1 MEFNLETTIKELLEQ
16 GIISVRTYNCLYYSG
31 METLGEILSQ
41 IETPM
46 DLLNIRNLGRKSY
59 AEMEPILNRFIRH
72 NGVAASKSK
81 EDRFASLGE
90 KLVEII
96 TSAYTAVT
104 IGDSEVKNYLK
115 SAYPKPCDMHF
126 LVMDELENMLDV
138 VKEYTRDENLEIRH
152 LFKQFIDIVLNKM
165 EVAQQAENDIYA
177 EYKRKCMSLSMKME
191 NFNYEQ
197 VAKYFLSPMASDYLE
212 KIYQERIKILLSV
225 RSKNFIAKYVPHFSE
240 LIKYADEP
248 LASYR
253 NICPGQNM
261 MKTLTELFQFNQ
273 KFKQDFD
280 RVSKLTDDEIQAEL
294 LKRNYPFLVSR
305 QRKFV
310 FDFTK
315 EYNHSPLFFLMLH
328 YLRLSEN
335 RSNKI
340 YCLLHGIFDGK
351 KRSLYEIA
359 EAMNLTRERCRQIA
373 SGIIEV
379 QESDIANNEGWDY
392 YQDLFELPFIYEK
405 TNEFI
410 RLQKAEHLF
419 VDFKIFAS
427 LVCLVSDFKLENV
440 EGHAIL
446 MNKKIQELNI
456 SDILDTLHG
465 IISSKYSVDT
475 YIPLETVLFAVPESL
490 KGDMKTLVKYIATEI
505 YNVQMTEEE
514 QFYLPQNFIDI
525 AEELY
530 DILEKK
536 GEPMHVEEIF
546 NEFKKRYPDHKYTD
560 PLQIK
565 TYLYKHKHIKAVGK
579 TSCYA
584 LDSWEGVYFG
594 SIRDLLVDLLRAS
607 DLPLHIDYL
616 YEGVSEYY
624 PNTTKASVAA
634 TMEDENLQRF
644 VEFEGGYFGLAS
656 KDYPSEYVVA
666 ASVQRYHFEDRLQM
680 FKDFVETYH
689 RFPSYNGS
697 DQEASLMRWLYN
709 VINGVIMIT
718 EEQKNKLDDTLIH
731 YDELGYPRSATENEF
746 RIKCQDVKEYIRQYH
761 MLPTNSN
768 APELYAWLRRSRDN
782 YDGFTDKRRQYMTD
796 LLNYILSFGFSI

>member
-16 GIISVRTYNCLYYSG
+16 GIISVRTYNCLNYSR
-31 METLGEILSQ
+31 METLGDILSR

-46 DLLNIRNLGRKSY
+46 DLLSIRNLGRKSY
-59 AEMEPILNRFIRH
+59 AEMEPILNRLIRNH
-72 NGVAASKSK
+72 EVTVSLSN

-96 TSAYTAVT
+96 TYAYTAVLS
-104 IGDSEVKNYLK
+104 GDSEEKDYLK

-126 LVMDELENMLDV
+126 LVMGELDNMLV
-138 VKEYTRDENLEIRH
+138 VVEEFTRDENLEIRH
-152 LFKQFIDIVLNKM
+152 LYKQFIEIALNGM

-177 EYKRKCMSLSMKME
+177 EYKQKGMSLSIKME

-212 KIYQERIKILLSV
+212 KIYQERIETMLSV
-225 RSKNFIAKYVPHFSE
+225 RSKNFIAKYIPHFSE
-240 LIKYADEP
+240 LIRYADEP
-248 LASYR
+248 LVSYR

-261 MKTLTELFQFNQ
+261 KKTLTELFYLNQ

-280 RVSKLTDDEIQAEL
+280 RVSKLTDDEIQTEL
-294 LKRNYPFLVSR
+294 LKRNYPFLISR

-310 FDFTK
+310 FDYM
-315 EYNHSPLFFLMLH
+315 EEHNHSPLFFLMFH

-351 KRSLYEIA
+351 KRTLYEIA
-359 EAMNLTRERCRQIA
+359 DAMNLSRERCRQIA
-373 SGIIEV
+373 SGKIEV
-379 QESDIANNEGWDY
+379 QESAIAKNEGWDY
-392 YQDLFELPFIYEK
+392 YQDILELPFIYERTK
-405 TNEFI
+405 EFF
-410 RLQKAEHLF
+410 RLQETEHLF
-419 VDFKIFAS
+419 VDFEIFAS
-427 LVCLVSDFKLENV
+427 LISLVADFKLEDV
-440 EGHAIL
+440 EGHTIL
-446 MNKKIQELNI
+446 INKKIQGLNV
-456 SDILDTLHG
+456 SDILDTLHS
-465 IISSKYSVDT
+465 IINSKYSVDT
-475 YIPLETVLFAVPESL
+475 YIPIETVLFAVPESL
-490 KGDMKTLVKYIATEI
+490 KTDMKTLIKYIAKDI
-505 YNVQMTEEE
+505 YNVQMTEKE
-514 QFYLPQNFIDI
+514 QLYLPQNFIDI
-525 AEELY
+525 AEEIY
-530 DILEKK
+530 DILAKK

-565 TYLYKHKHIKAVGK
+565 TYMYKHKHIKAVGK

-584 LDSWEGVYFG
+584 LDNWEGVYFG
-594 SIRDLLVDLLRAS
+594 SIRDLLVDLLSAS

-644 VEFEGGYFGLAS
+644 VEFEGGFLGLTS
-656 KDYPSEYVVA
+656 KDYPAKYIAA
-666 ASVQRYHFEDRLQM
+666 ASVQRYHFEDRFQM
-680 FKDFVETYH
+680 FIDFVETYH

-709 VINGVIMIT
+709 VTNGVIMMT
-718 EEQKNKLDDTLIH
+718 EEQKKKLDDTLIH
-731 YDELGYPRSATENEF
+731 YDELGYPRSATENDF
-746 RIKCQDVKEYIRQYH
+746 LIKCQDVKEYICQHH

-768 APELYAWLRRSRDN
+768 APELYTWLKRSRDN
-782 YDGFTDKRRQYMTD
+782 YDSFTDKRRLYMTD
-796 LLNYILSFGFSI
+796 LLNYILSFGFSL

>member
-31 METLGEILSQ
+31 METLGDILSR

-46 DLLNIRNLGRKSY
+46 DLLSIRNLGRKSY
-59 AEMEPILNRFIRH
+59 AEMEPILNRLIRK
-72 NGVAASKSK
+72 NGVIATKSK
-81 EDRFASLGE
+81 EERFASLGE

-96 TSAYTAVT
+96 TYAYSSV
-104 IGDSEVKNYLK
+104 ISGDSEVKVYLK

-126 LVMDELENMLDV
+126 LVMGELDNMLV
-138 VKEYTRDENLEIRH
+138 VVEEYTRDENLEIRH
-152 LFKQFIDIVLNKM
+152 SYKQFIEIALNGM
-165 EVAQQAENDIYA
+165 EMAQQAENDIYA
-177 EYKRKCMSLSMKME
+177 EYKQKGMSLSMKME

-197 VAKYFLSPMASDYLE
+197 VAKYFLAPMASDYLE
-212 KIYQERIKILLSV
+212 KIYQEKIETLLSV
-225 RSKNFIAKYVPHFSE
+225 RSKNFIAKFIPHFSE

-280 RVSKLTDDEIQAEL
+280 RVSKLTDDEIQTEL
-294 LKRNYPFLVSR
+294 LKRNYPFLISR

-310 FDFTK
+310 FYYTK
-315 EYNHSPLFFLMLH
+315 EHNHSPLFFLMLH

-351 KRSLYEIA
+351 KRTLYEIA
-359 EAMNLTRERCRQIA
+359 DAMNLTRERCRQIV
-373 SGIIEV
+373 SGKIEV
-379 QESDIANNEGWDY
+379 QESAIVNNDGWVY

-410 RLQKAEHLF
+410 RLQETEHLF
-419 VDFKIFAS
+419 VDFEIFAS
-427 LVCLVSDFKLENV
+427 LVSLVADFKLEDV
-440 EGHAIL
+440 EGHTIL
-446 MNKKIQELNI
+446 INKKIQELNI
-456 SDILDTLHG
+456 SDILNTLHS

-475 YIPLETVLFAVPESL
+475 YIPIETVLFAVPESL
-490 KGDMKTLVKYIATEI
+490 KAETKALIKYIANEI
-505 YNVQMTEEE
+505 YNVQMTKEE
-514 QFYLPQNFIDI
+514 QLYLPQNFIDI
-525 AEELY
+525 SEELY
-530 DILEKK
+530 DILAKK
-536 GEPMHVEEIF
+536 GEPMHVEDIF
-546 NEFKKRYPDHKYTD
+546 NEFKKRYPNHKYTD

-565 TYLYKHKHIKAVGK
+565 TYMYKHKHIKAVGK

-594 SIRDLLVDLLRAS
+594 SIRDLLVDLLRSS
-607 DLPLHIDYL
+607 DLPLHIDCL

-644 VEFEGGYFGLAS
+644 VEFEGGYFGLTS
-656 KDYPSEYVVA
+656 KDYPAEFVAA

-697 DQEASLMRWLYN
+697 DHEASLMRWLYN
-709 VINGVIMIT
+709 VTNGVIVMT
-718 EEQKNKLDDTLIH
+718 EEQKKLLEDMLIH
-731 YDELGYPRSATENEF
+731 YDKLGYPRSATEYEF
-746 RIKCQDVKEYIRQYH
+746 LIKCQDVKEYIRQYH
-761 MLPTNSN
+761 TLPTNGN

-782 YDGFTDKRRQYMTD
+782 YDGFTDKRRHYMTD